1 MKKEINDT
9 ESVFYSNRSRCH
21 KILKNLT
28 EAYKDAV
35 HAVELDDK
43 NIKAHL
49 LCGQTLIELGKNE
62 KGTENIETA
71 ISKMTKGKAFLC

>member
-1 MKKEINDT
+1 MKNFDQ
-9 ESVFYSNRSRCH
+9 
-21 KILKNLT
+21 
-28 EAYKDAV
+28 AYKDAV

-62 KGTENIETA
+62 KGTESIENA
-71 ISKMTKGKAFLC
+71 ISKMTKGWSDAFLLTNF